1 MKLLPFD
8 FEVMSDDSCFLTNTV
23 GEFIVLK
30 KIHFHMLANEDFECM
45 PSDILNR
52 LIARHFVCYD
62 EDFELVT
69 DLLANKLRT
78 KKDFLSYFTSL
89 HMIVLTLRCNC
100 SCNYCHASSKGF
112 IQKSSIY
119 DMDERTARK
128 TVDIIFQTP
137 SPFVKIEFQ
146 GGEPL
151 LNWEILKFVVNY
163 AKEINKIKKKK
174 LSFVI
179 CTNLLGITKEQ
190 LDFIQLHNI
199 DISTS
204 CDGSKIFHDGH
215 RKSLISSSAY
225 DTFIY
230 NLKLCESVL
239 GKGSISALLTVT
251 KDNLY
256 HLREIIDHYDSLGFK
271 NIFIR
276 ALNPYGYALEN
287 KEQLAYSVDEFIK
300 EYLKALKYII
310 DLNLNGNYFV
320 DSYTTL
326 LLQRILTP
334 FTTGF
339 VDLQSP
345 SGAGIAG
352 VIYYYNGDVYPAD
365 EARMLATTGDN
376 NFLMGNVCENSY
388 LEIFQGDV
396 IDKLVLNSCTEC
408 MPGCYSC
415 PYKLYCGA
423 DPIRYYV
430 ECKDIVGK
438 RYNSE
443 FCKKNRSIFE
453 ELFRYLIQN
462 DPKVMNVFWSWIN
475 RRPVGEDND

>member
-8 FEVMSDDSCFLTNTV
+8 FEAMPDDSYFLTNAV

-30 KIHFHMLANEDFECM
+30 KLHFHMLANEDFDCIPENV
-45 PSDILNR
+45 LNR
-52 LIARHFVCYD
+52 LLSRHFVCYD
-62 EDFELVT
+62 EDFELIT

-78 KKDFLSYFTSL
+78 KKDFLSHFTSL

-100 SCNYCHASSKGF
+100 SCNYCHASSKSF
-112 IQKSSIY
+112 TQESSVY
-119 DMDERTARK
+119 DMDEITARK
-128 TVDIIFQTP
+128 TVDVIFQTP

-151 LNWEILKFVVNY
+151 LNWEVLEFIVNY
-163 AKEINKIKKKK
+163 AKEKNKEYKKK

-179 CTNLLGITKEQ
+179 CTNLLAITKDHLE
-190 LDFIQLHNI
+190 FISAHNI

-204 CDGSKIFHDGH
+204 CDGTKVFHDEH
-215 RKSLISSSAY
+215 RKSLITSSAY
-225 DTFIY
+225 DTFIA
-230 NLKLCESVL
+230 NLELCEAVL
-239 GKGSISALLTVT
+239 GKGSVSALLTVT
-251 KDNLY
+251 KYNLY
-256 HLREIIDHYDSLGFK
+256 NLREIIDHYDSLGFK

-287 KEQLAYSVDEFIK
+287 KEKLSYSVDEFIK
-300 EYLKALKYII
+300 EYLKALQYII
-310 DLNLNGNYFV
+310 ELNLNGKYFV
-320 DSYTTL
+320 DSYASL

-352 VIYYYNGDVYPAD
+352 AIYYYNGDVYPAD

-376 NFLMGNVCENSY
+376 TFFMGNVHENSY
-388 LEIFQGDV
+388 VEIFGGDV
-396 IDKLVLNSCTEC
+396 IRKLVSNSCTEC
-408 MPGCYSC
+408 LPGCYSC

-423 DPIRYYV
+423 APIRYYV

-438 RYNSE
+438 RYHSE
-443 FCKKNRSIFE
+443 FCKKNKSIIKE
-453 ELFRYLIQN
+453 IFRYIIQN
-462 DPKVMNVFWSWIN
+462 DSQIINVFWSWIN
-475 RRPVGEDND
+475 RRPMGESDD